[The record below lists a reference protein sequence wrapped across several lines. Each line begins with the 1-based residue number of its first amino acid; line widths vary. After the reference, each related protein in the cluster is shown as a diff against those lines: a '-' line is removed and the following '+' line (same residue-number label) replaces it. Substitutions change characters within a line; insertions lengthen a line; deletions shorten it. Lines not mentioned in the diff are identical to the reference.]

1 MNDDDDE
8 RNMAHKDCEKNV
20 KVAYDVTSVDEN
32 EIEIGAHKDCAESE
46 CEISD
51 VTSLDD
57 GENANRAHKRSA
69 REKKTVRGND
79 TGDDA
84 TVHLGITP
92 IYGSFVKSPC
102 DSQPLQFHGH
112 NFTVVRTSNQS
123 SFVDRSTKLHTLAVT
138 RRLFGPAGEKRFKTA
153 NPGSY
158 TEGFRSSENFA
169 LQQNFHI

>member
-1 MNDDDDE
+1 MN
-8 RNMAHKDCEKNV
+8 NIIHKFIQLFKLLVYNPNPKNIITLQLLLSFNCFV
-20 KVAYDVTSVDEN
+20 IYP
-32 EIEIGAHKDCAESE
+32 H
-46 CEISD
+46 
-51 VTSLDD
+51 
-57 GENANRAHKRSA
+57 
-69 REKKTVRGND
+69 
-79 TGDDA
+79 
-84 TVHLGITP
+84 VHLGITP

-169 LQQNFHI
+169 LQQNFHIQQFHGHSENAKKIDFMQFSK

>member
-1 MNDDDDE
+1 MNDDDE
-8 RNMAHKDCEKNV
+8 RNMAHKDCAKNV

-51 VTSLDD
+51 VTSVDE

-84 TVHLGITP
+84 TV
-92 IYGSFVKSPC
+92 
-102 DSQPLQFHGH
+102 
-112 NFTVVRTSNQS
+112 
-123 SFVDRSTKLHTLAVT
+123 
-138 RRLFGPAGEKRFKTA
+138 
-153 NPGSY
+153 
-158 TEGFRSSENFA
+158 
-169 LQQNFHI
+169 